1 MKKLLSGALIAGTV
15 AIGSLGQVSSAE
27 AAATACTPNIVTLVT
42 NTTGCEYVTPI
53 PTNPAQ
59 FSVGQ
64 IQSQN
69 FFGFTD
75 WTSGGQNGTE
85 IPGSGQSG
93 TWNITSSLWQTYS
106 DVMLVFKDG
115 AGTSPVA
122 YRLVQNAVTG
132 QWASPFRNPPF
143 TALGPDQIKDVSN
156 ITVYYRGTATTT
168 PPNPIPT
175 PAVLP
180 GAIGMGIAALRKKK
194 REQGLEEA
202 TQEA

>member
-1 MKKLLSGALIAGTV
+1 
-15 AIGSLGQVSSAE
+15 
-27 AAATACTPNIVTLVT
+27 
-42 NTTGCEYVTPI
+42 
-53 PTNPAQ
+53 
-59 FSVGQ
+59 
-64 IQSQN
+64 
-69 FFGFTD
+69 
-75 WTSGGQNGTE
+75 
-85 IPGSGQSG
+85 
-93 TWNITSSLWQTYS
+93 
-106 DVMLVFKDG
+106 
-115 AGTSPVA
+115 
-122 YRLVQNAVTG
+122 VQNAVTG